1 MSARVERLA
10 LAVQLPAFTGT
21 SLPAGWARLLEAG
34 LGGLCLFGS
43 NTDGGVDQVARLT
56 GEIRRVAP
64 AAVVATDE
72 EGGDVTRLHYRSGS
86 PVLGAAALGAVDDLD
101 LTRTTGAI
109 VGTSLADCGIDL
121 DLGPVADVNSNPD
134 NPVIGTRSFGSDP
147 GHVARH
153 VVAWVE
159 GLQSAGVAACLKH
172 YPGHGDTST
181 DSHLA
186 LPTIDAPLDVLVE
199 RELVPFAAGCAAGA
213 AAVMTSHIVV
223 SALDPDLPATLSPRV
238 LRHLREEIGFEG
250 LVVSDA
256 LDMAGASAGR
266 GIPEAA
272 VLALVAGVDL
282 LCLGPDKDEA
292 LVLATQAAIVSA
304 VTDGRLAE
312 DRLAEAVDRIAALS
326 RGGGNATAYD
336 EAAQVA
342 QSAGASAALRIE
354 GDLPDLT
361 GAVLVRV
368 EVEPNKAVGVVPWGL
383 PGEVV
388 GPTGEPQWTG
398 LPVVVQARDAH
409 RHPATVALLEELIGR
424 GPVVL
429 VEYGWPGP
437 LPVPV
442 VRIVTHGGSRP
453 SSAAVERLLRERGW
467 RP

>member
-1 MSARVERLA
+1 
-10 LAVQLPAFTGT
+10 
-21 SLPAGWARLLEAG
+21 
-34 LGGLCLFGS
+34 
-43 NTDGGVDQVARLT
+43 
-56 GEIRRVAP
+56 
-64 AAVVATDE
+64 
-72 EGGDVTRLHYRSGS
+72 
-86 PVLGAAALGAVDDLD
+86 
-101 LTRTTGAI
+101 
-109 VGTSLADCGIDL
+109 
-121 DLGPVADVNSNPD
+121 
-134 NPVIGTRSFGSDP
+134 
-147 GHVARH
+147 

-181 DSHLA
+181 DSHLS
-186 LPTIDAPLDVLVE
+186 LPTIDAPLDVLVG

-223 SALDPDLPATLSPRV
+223 GALDVDLPATLSPRV

-250 LVVSDA
+250 LLVSDA

-272 VLALVAGVDL
+272 VLALAAGVDL
-282 LCLGPDKDEA
+282 LCLGPDKDQA

-304 VTDGRLAE
+304 VTAGRITE
-312 DRLAEAVDRIAALS
+312 DRLAEAVDRIAARP
-326 RGGGNATAYD
+326 RGGGTATAYN
-336 EAAQVA
+336 EAA

-368 EVEPNKAVGVVPWGL
+368 EDEPNKAVGVVPWGL

-388 GPTGEPQWTG
+388 GPNMAPGWRNR
-398 LPVVVQARDAH
+398 PVVVQARDAH
-409 RHPATVALLEELIGR
+409 RHPGTIALLEELFGR

-437 LPVPV
+437 LTVPV

-453 SSAAVERLLRERGW
+453 SSGAVERLLRERGW